1 MCVCVCVCV
10 CVTDVRNLTLKTLFI
25 NILFPSFDLISSLK
39 KVLLSKISIQVGRSG
54 KETLSLFRGGAE
66 RLGSLGE
73 GAEVTAVP

>member
-39 KVLLSKISIQVGRSG
+39 KYYFQKFLSKLVEVERKRFLFSAVVQRGWVVSGRVR
-54 KETLSLFRGGAE
+54 K
-66 RLGSLGE
+66 
-73 GAEVTAVP
+73 